1 MTIRRRE
8 FLEALAAVGAA
19 ALAGAGAVALPGCG
33 RDDRLEP
40 ALRGFFADREAAR
53 EVGREVLAL
62 DPDAARSDVL
72 VERLAR
78 RRGDELRALA
88 GDPEALAELLRAQ
101 HRTDLAEDRVVV
113 VRGWVLSQTE
123 AWLLAL
129 SALPE

>member
-1 MTIRRRE
+1 MIRRRE
-8 FLEALAAVGAA
+8 FLEALVA

-33 RDDRLEP
+33 REDRLEP
-40 ALRGFFADREAAR
+40 ALRGFFADRGAAR

-62 DPDAARSDVL
+62 DPDAARPEVL

-78 RRGDELRALA
+78 RRGAELRELA
-88 GDPEALAELLRAQ
+88 GSDPEALAELLRAQ
-101 HRTDLAEDRVVV
+101 HHTDLAEDRVVV

-129 SALPE
+129 AALPE